1 VATKA
6 KSHPRTTSGLRDVL
20 FDEIERMQGKDADPQ
35 RARAVANLSREI
47 INTARVEIEFQRA
60 LASLKNNGGEEVA
73 LGTLA
78 LGSR

>member
-1 VATKA
+1 MATKV
-6 KSHPRTTSGLRDVL
+6 KTHPRTTSGLRDVL

-47 INTARVEIEFQRA
+47 INTARVEIEFQRT
-60 LASLKNNGGEEVA
+60 LATLSNDGAEVA

>member
-1 VATKA
+1 MA
-6 KSHPRTTSGLRDVL
+6 KSKAHPRTTSGLRDIL
-20 FDEIERMQGKDADPQ
+20 FDEIERMQGNDADPT

-47 INTARVEIEFQRA
+47 INTARVEIEFQRTMTA
-60 LASLKNNGGEEVA
+60 LNNEGADVA